1 MGYGLKMA
9 KGLLV
14 TLKNLTKRPFTVQ
27 YPEQR
32 LSQHPRFRGEE
43 FVWYEERCTGCAS
56 CAKYCP
62 LGIIKIVTSPSE
74 SAPLE
79 GDKYRLEVF
88 DIEIARCMFCGL
100 CVEACP
106 YDALF
111 MGSGFEQ
118 GQYSRK
124 EMVIGLDQLRQADK
138 RPSSYFRPQLEKPR
152 YDPRG
157 GQPLDWKQV
166 GRESW
171 RWHQQE
177 KAGMRLSETPSFE
190 ENDPPIAPLPGESE
204 EGSGPL
210 LGEAKEGSDAASTEE
225 AV

>member
-1 MGYGLKMA
+1 MPYGLGIA
-9 KGLLV
+9 KGMMV
-14 TLKNLTKRPFTVQ
+14 TLRNLVRKPVTVQ

-32 LSQHPRFRGEE
+32 VAQHHRFRGED

-74 SAPLE
+74 TAPKQ
-79 GDKYRLEVF
+79 GDKYLLEVF

-118 GQYSRK
+118 GRYSRK
-124 EMVIGLDQLRQADK
+124 GMMIGLDQLRSAEK
-138 RPSSYFRPQLEKPR
+138 HPSNFFRPQLENAG
-152 YDPRG
+152 YDPHS

-171 RWHQQE
+171 AWHQRE
-177 KAGMRLSETPSFE
+177 KAGMRLTAPPVEGEVQANSTQANENE
-190 ENDPPIAPLPGESE
+190 ENSKP
-204 EGSGPL
+204 
-210 LGEAKEGSDAASTEE
+210 ASAEE

>member
-1 MGYGLKMA
+1 MYGINMV
-9 KGLLV
+9 KGLMV
-14 TLKNLTKRPFTVQ
+14 TLKNLTKKPFTVQ

-32 LSQHPRFRGEE
+32 LKQHPRFRGEE

-74 SAPLE
+74 TAPLQ
-79 GDKYRLEVF
+79 GDKYLLEVF
-88 DIEIARCMFCGL
+88 DIQISRCMFCGL

-118 GQYSRK
+118 SSYSRT
-124 EMVIGLDQLRQADK
+124 EMVIGIDQLRQSEK
-138 RPSSYFRPQLEKPR
+138 RPSSYFRPQLEADA
-152 YDPRG
+152 YDPQG
-157 GQPLDWKQV
+157 GQPLAWKQV

-171 RWHQQE
+171 RWHQKE
-177 KAGMRLSETPSFE
+177 KAGMRLSDSESGE
-190 ENDPPIAPLPGESE
+190 ADVSPGSE
-204 EGSGPL
+204 ES
-210 LGEAKEGSDAASTEE
+210 GEADSAADEISGENS
-225 AV
+225 AQASQRASG